1 MREMKLRKNEMKVR
15 KKDFEVPKNLP
26 FAPWRISIS
35 SVESPFLRQLAEI
48 GQGELIAIIQG
59 HYWSLEIMR
68 EASDRFAWIF

>member
-48 GQGELIAIIQG
+48 GQGELIAINTRKSNSHRMKIHFHTG
-59 HYWSLEIMR
+59 
-68 EASDRFAWIF
+68 